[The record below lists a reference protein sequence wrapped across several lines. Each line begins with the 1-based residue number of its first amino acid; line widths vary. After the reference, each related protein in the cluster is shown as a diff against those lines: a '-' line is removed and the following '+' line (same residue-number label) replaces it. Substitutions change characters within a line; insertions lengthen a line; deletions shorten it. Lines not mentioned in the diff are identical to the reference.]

1 MLIINSKEIVNN
13 ETTKALEKKI
23 YLMISFDLKK
33 IKKGIKKIKLK
44 TKKAFSVVV
53 YEIKII
59 IIDKFALNFISFI
72 LSFNVE

>member
-1 MLIINSKEIVNN
+1 MLKIVIIGLRLRSLNILN
-13 ETTKALEKKI
+13 
-23 YLMISFDLKK
+23 
-33 IKKGIKKIKLK
+33 IKKIKLK

-59 IIDKFALNFISFI
+59 IIDKFALNCISFI

>member
-1 MLIINSKEIVNN
+1 
-13 ETTKALEKKI
+13 
-23 YLMISFDLKK
+23 MISFDLKK